1 MALPTLVNVA
11 MNKIEV
17 VPPVILIISAD
28 NLFDSNHVEHAE
40 KRFWRVKSEFIILY
54 VHLLHFI

>member
-40 KRFWRVKSEFIILY
+40 KRSEE
-54 VHLLHFI
+54 

>member
-1 MALPTLVNVA
+1 LSVEGDAYVGTMALPTLVNVA

-40 KRFWRVKSEFIILY
+40 KRSEE
-54 VHLLHFI
+54 